1 MVISRD
7 LESDDRETLRF
18 KRLPRTMSCP
28 SLTQLRESGV
38 SPLKRKLSRSELKQL
53 CEFSKSLDRKSSSS
67 GLAASAASTIARNDE
82 GTEKQSP
89 GTRRV
94 EYPEACHAENRP
106 SVYAATTREE
116 RRAAISEFF
125 ERTRRDFSGDQTRRS
140 DDGIESSSHNEDNL
154 VSGAASYGEFCR
166 NNPQSSRAARRA
178 KITEFYAS
186 VSPTSSTNN
195 TERQCDNNNSST
207 INIPSTRTT
216 SYGEFVLGNPLSSR
230 AERRDKI
237 SEFYA
242 SRL

>member
-7 LESDDRETLRF
+7 LESDDRETLGF

-38 SPLKRKLSRSELKQL
+38 SPLKRKLSRSDLKQFR
-53 CEFSKSLDRKSSSS
+53 EFSKSLARKSSSS

-89 GTRRV
+89 ETKRV
-94 EYPEACHAENRP
+94 EHPEACQAENRP
-106 SVYAATTREE
+106 SGYAATTREE

-125 ERTRRDFSGDQTRRS
+125 ERTRRGFSGDQSRLS
-140 DDGIESSSHNEDNL
+140 DDGIESSSHNDENL
-154 VSGAASYGEFCR
+154 VSGAASYGEYCL
-166 NNPQSSRAARRA
+166 NSPQSSRAARRA
-178 KITEFYAS
+178 KIAEFYAN
-186 VSPTSSTNN
+186 VNPSTNN
-195 TERQCDNNNSST
+195 TERQCDNNNRST
-207 INIPSTRTT
+207 TNTPSTRNS
-216 SYGEFVLGNPLSSR
+216 SYGEFVVGNPLSSR
-230 AERRDKI
+230 AERRAKI